1 MVVTIATFCH
11 TRVNCQKLLM
21 FAQHRTATNG
31 FFHTGQL
38 LMFVPLTRQ
47 LLMFV
52 PHRTA
57 ANVFPH
63 TGQLLIVP
71 HRTAAN
77 IYITHKVHVHQRK
90 AYKMRVVLHTLE
102 LEHCMG
108 VVGFLADLEE
118 NRKRNP
124 GRVLPVIWC
133 PSGCL
138 FSLCAL
144 TRTLTIVS

>member
-1 MVVTIATFCH
+1 
-11 TRVNCQKLLM
+11 
-21 FAQHRTATNG
+21 
-31 FFHTGQL
+31 
-38 LMFVPLTRQ
+38 MFVPLTRQ

-57 ANVFPH
+57 ANVVPH

-77 IYITHKVHVHQRK
+77 VYITHRVHAHQRK

-102 LEHCMG
+102 LEHCKG

-118 NRKRNP
+118 KRKETLE
-124 GRVLPVIWC
+124 GF
-133 PSGCL
+133 CL
-138 FSLCAL
+138 
-144 TRTLTIVS
+144 